1 MCHEC
6 DDDDNQFF
14 QDNDESNFL
23 DQIPEHEREGFFTF
37 ACEQFRNLIDQAD
50 TRDLLYPLITE
61 WSRDRQAA
69 FTLACVMEQRAES
82 FKKDVLDDGQNSLDN

>member
-6 DDDDNQFF
+6 DDDFYEDN
-14 QDNDESNFL
+14 NHEGNFL
-23 DQIPEHEREGFFTF
+23 DEIPEHEREDFFTF
-37 ACEQFRNLIDQAD
+37 ACEQFRNLINQAD
-50 TRDLLYPLITE
+50 TRSLLYPLITE